1 MRQGLVIWVALAGLL
16 VGCANL
22 PEARVASPGK
32 GIPTNTIP
40 PNYRQQ
46 VAQSLSRAVNPRDFR
61 AARISRPVTRSLS
74 AFGGEQRKQKGRD
87 AAFAQRHW
95 NTHTGAASISKSRF
109 LMSIIFTSERLK
121 QGRRSTSPWRNAGI
135 AKGKRKQAIDSSF

>member
-74 AFGGEQRKQKGRD
+74 AFGGEQPSVCVTADRIAGGENPAWIFLFENGQVSQMFEPSRAVGCHRLEWS
-87 AAFAQRHW
+87 AFLEFEKL
-95 NTHTGAASISKSRF
+95 G
-109 LMSIIFTSERLK
+109 
-121 QGRRSTSPWRNAGI
+121 
-135 AKGKRKQAIDSSF
+135 